1 MHSAL
6 TNFVL
11 LKQFPNK
18 TNDVYLTKFKSMVQ
32 TLILAGGEH
41 VLVSA
46 KMIEKPLGTATIDEI
61 NEEKE

>member
-1 MHSAL
+1 
-6 TNFVL
+6 
-11 LKQFPNK
+11 
-18 TNDVYLTKFKSMVQ
+18 MVQ